1 MIGNSNYTTL
11 KIVGMFIPLLIAL
24 SIFFVRI
31 ESRLSRIETDITWI
45 KQSMTPCPQSLEKAT
60 P

>member
-1 MIGNSNYTTL
+1 MKNNVLL
-11 KIVGMFIPLLIAL
+11 KTIAVLTPFIIAF

-45 KQSMTPCPQSLEKAT
+45 KKSVTPCQQNSEEIT
-60 P
+60 R